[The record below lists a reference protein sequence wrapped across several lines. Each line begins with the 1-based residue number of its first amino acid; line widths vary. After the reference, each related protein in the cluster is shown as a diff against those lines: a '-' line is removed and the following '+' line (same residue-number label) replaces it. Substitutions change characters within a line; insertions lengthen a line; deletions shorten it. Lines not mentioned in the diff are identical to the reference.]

1 MTPARSESDIRDLS
15 NLPDGKRIRK
25 LSSVELDQLVHAYL
39 KGATVY
45 ELAKQF
51 GVHRA
56 TVGKHLRSRGI
67 DTTPRAISLK
77 DEKSVVELYEK
88 GWSTE
93 RIAFKFNT
101 SARSVRARLLSNG
114 VRMRD
119 THGRERTTY
128 DIIMKDEKSN

>member
-1 MTPARSESDIRDLS
+1 MTPARPNHGE
-15 NLPDGKRIRK
+15 PDKSGPRRARK
-25 LSSVELDQLVHAYL
+25 LSEGEIDMVMRAYL
-39 KGATVY
+39 QGATVY

-51 GVHRA
+51 GIHRA
-56 TVGKHLRSRGI
+56 TIGKHLRSRGI
-67 DTTPRAISLK
+67 DTTPRAISLE
-77 DEKSVVELYEK
+77 DEERVVELYKK

-119 THGRERTTY
+119 THSR
-128 DIIMKDEKSN
+128 IK